1 MCNLICIFRV
11 LETKSRWWNVNIV
24 PSSFVIQMCIKTCTM
39 SNILR
44 ISNSKPMQAESLSS
58 KHQYINMYIFSIFA
72 SSWNI
77 ATSLFYS
84 CQFPISSLTM
94 KNFWLLSIFCDGLFV
109 AKVYPGLAFW
119 YWYHRWCKPQCEHVF
134 PRFFY
139 SLQVTLIEIDR
150 YFT

>member
-1 MCNLICIFRV
+1 MSTLSHLVLLSKCALKPVRCQIFCKFQTQNQCKRNLFHQNIC
-11 LETKSRWWNVNIV
+11 
-24 PSSFVIQMCIKTCTM
+24 
-39 SNILR
+39 
-44 ISNSKPMQAESLSS
+44 
-58 KHQYINMYIFSIFA
+58 MYIFSIFA

-84 CQFPISSLTM
+84 CQFPISLLTM